1 MEAQLQCP
9 KCGSTQLT
17 ADKKGFSGKQAVAGA
32 VLTGGIG
39 LLAGTIG
46 SNKTMITCLSCG
58 YKHKAGTTSQEKYKF
73 DAQKKALEKAKNGD
87 QTGLIVFFGL
97 CTALA
102 IFLSYKL
109 FSNDWNFLG
118 FILAVIALIGVA
130 MTVFTISEESKK
142 RKK

>member
-9 KCGSTQLT
+9 KCGSNQLT

-46 SNKTMITCLSCG
+46 SNKVMITCLACG
-58 YKHKAGTTSQEKYKF
+58 YQHKAGTTSQEKYKF
-73 DAQKKALEKAKNGD
+73 AAQKKALEKAKNGS
-87 QTGLIVFFGL
+87 QMPVIVLFSLITL
-97 CTALA
+97 LA
-102 IFLSYKL
+102 IFLAYKL

-118 FILAVIALIGVA
+118 
-130 MTVFTISEESKK
+130 
-142 RKK
+142 